1 MYLRDK
7 YKPQLLNEL
16 EVEYPKIIEYL
27 NSEQKFIINGP
38 KNCGKS
44 TIVKLYLDYLNYD
57 YLLLDEFT
65 INKEEFI
72 NKTRF
77 NNKSANSYFENK
89 NFILII
95 DNFELFNNYIKEYIV
110 KSIKY
115 KCIIITESYLN
126 SKIKYI
132 RFNNLSYNYISII
145 YLNAYFL
152 EFNKSAD
159 IIPEFNNINEMY
171 CHLENI
177 NTTLFFDKFEFKY
190 DDFILE
196 NDFSK
201 KLYIIDKIK
210 SYKEFQLNFIYNI
223 NDIETLD
230 KAYNILSF
238 SFTYFNNHIE
248 NFNYYEILS
257 FLGVSQYINKPFKTV
272 KGNIMLKQKN
282 KKDIWLPNNL

>member
-1 MYLRDK
+1 
-7 YKPQLLNEL
+7 
-16 EVEYPKIIEYL
+16 
-27 NSEQKFIINGP
+27 
-38 KNCGKS
+38 
-44 TIVKLYLDYLNYD
+44 
-57 YLLLDEFT
+57 
-65 INKEEFI
+65 
-72 NKTRF
+72 
-77 NNKSANSYFENK
+77 
-89 NFILII
+89 
-95 DNFELFNNYIKEYIV
+95 
-110 KSIKY
+110 
-115 KCIIITESYLN
+115 
-126 SKIKYI
+126 
-132 RFNNLSYNYISII
+132 
-145 YLNAYFL
+145 
-152 EFNKSAD
+152 
-159 IIPEFNNINEMY
+159 MY

-230 KAYNILSF
+230 KAYNILSY